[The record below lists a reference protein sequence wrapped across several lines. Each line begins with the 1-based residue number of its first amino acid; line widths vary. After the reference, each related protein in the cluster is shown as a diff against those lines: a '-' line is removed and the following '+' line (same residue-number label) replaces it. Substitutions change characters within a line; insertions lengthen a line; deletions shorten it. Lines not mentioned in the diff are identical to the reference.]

1 MHTFTQAAHPLY
13 IMLFCIAFSNLPL
26 CVRLLAKP
34 GFNCFN
40 HGFHGLFFVFPI
52 ADKLD
57 LISRFHACSKDT
69 QYTFRICCGVIVIH
83 EFYLALVSACY
94 VTEHPCRS
102 EMQSR
107 RICYCNFLSDHNVF
121 SPFLSVI
128 RSGRS
133 DCFHL
138 SLSDCCSGF
147 HPVFYCSAL
156 IFQV

>member
-1 MHTFTQAAHPLY
+1 MSHTSRLSYFLIIFLLSKP
-13 IMLFCIAFSNLPL
+13 AFDRIHH
-26 CVRLLAKP
+26 C
-34 GFNCFN
+34 
-40 HGFHGLFFVFPI
+40 FHGLFFIFPV

-57 LISRFHACSKDT
+57 FISRFHACSKDT
-69 QYTFRICCGVIVIH
+69 QYTFRICCSVIVIH
-83 EFYLALVSACY
+83 EFYFAFVSACY

-147 HPVFYCSAL
+147 PPVFYCSAL
-156 IFQV
+156 SFQA

>member
-1 MHTFTQAAHPLY
+1 MSHTSRLSYFL
-13 IMLFCIAFSNLPL
+13 IIFLFSKPAFDRIHH
-26 CVRLLAKP
+26 C
-34 GFNCFN
+34 
-40 HGFHGLFFVFPI
+40 FHGLFFIFPI

-57 LISRFHACSKDT
+57 LISRFHACSKNT
-69 QYTFRICCGVIVIH
+69 QYTFRICHGIIVIH
-83 EFYLALVSACY
+83 EFYFAFVSACY
-94 VTEHPCRS
+94 VTEHPCGS

-128 RSGRS
+128 HSGRS

-156 IFQV
+156 NFQA

>member
-1 MHTFTQAAHPLY
+1 MSHTSRLSYFLIIFLLSKP
-13 IMLFCIAFSNLPL
+13 AFDRIHH
-26 CVRLLAKP
+26 C
-34 GFNCFN
+34 
-40 HGFHGLFFVFPI
+40 FHGLFFIFPV

-83 EFYLALVSACY
+83 EFYFAFVSGCY

-128 RSGRS
+128 HSGRS

-147 HPVFYCSAL
+147 PPVFYCSAL
-156 IFQV
+156 SFQA

>member
-1 MHTFTQAAHPLY
+1 MSHT
-13 IMLFCIAFSNLPL
+13 S
-26 CVRLLAKP
+26 RLSYFLIIFFLLSKP
-34 GFNCFN
+34 ALDHIHHCF
-40 HGFHGLFFVFPI
+40 HSLFFIFSV

-69 QYTFRICCGVIVIH
+69 QYTFRICCSVIVIH
-83 EFYLALVSACY
+83 EFYFAFVSACY

-102 EMQSR
+102 KMQSR

>member
-1 MHTFTQAAHPLY
+1 MSHTSRLSYFLIIFLLSKP
-13 IMLFCIAFSNLPL
+13 AFD
-26 CVRLLAKP
+26 RI
-34 GFNCFN
+34 
-40 HGFHGLFFVFPI
+40 HHRFHGLFFIFSV
-52 ADKLD
+52 ADEFD

-83 EFYLALVSACY
+83 EFYFAFVSACN

-128 RSGRS
+128 HSGRS